1 VIVRIATD
9 DARVDDYRA
18 IPEPEL
24 LRTRGLFVA
33 EGRLVVERLLKSDR
47 FRTRSLLVTATVL
60 DALRASIDLQTP
72 AFPVFVADTGTL
84 SAIAGFNFHRG
95 CLALGERPAPQTIAA
110 LPPGARAIVLEGL
123 AQADNVGSVF
133 RNAAAFG
140 VSAVI
145 LDPTCCD
152 PLYRKALRT
161 SIGTALDVPYARMT
175 NAAEDLQALRASG
188 YRLVALTPAADAR
201 SIVDVGDELS
211 RTRVALLVGAEGRG
225 LSPLMA
231 DLADDRVRIPMTAAV
246 ESLNVATAT
255 GIALHRLPTVSG
267 TDAGNGRK

>member
-1 VIVRIATD
+1 VPLAISNPD
-9 DARVDDYRA
+9 DPRVDDYRA

-33 EGRLVVERLLKSDR
+33 EGRLVVDRLLRSER
-47 FRTRSLLVTATVL
+47 FRTRSLLITAAGL
-60 DALRASIDLQTP
+60 DALQAAIDLSSAP
-72 AFPVFVADTGTL
+72 FPIFVADTGTL
-84 SAIAGFNFHRG
+84 SAIGGFNFHRG
-95 CLALGERPAPQTIAA
+95 CLALGERPAPPTIDA
-110 LPPGARAIVLEGL
+110 LPPGERVIVLEGL

-161 SIGTALDVPYARMT
+161 SMGTALDVPYARMT
-175 NAAEDLQALRASG
+175 NAAEDLSGLRARG

-201 SIVDVGDELS
+201 SIVDIGDELS
-211 RTRVALLVGAEGRG
+211 QTRVALLVGREGSG
-225 LSPLMA
+225 LSPQMEAMA
-231 DLADDRVRIPMTAAV
+231 DERVRIAMAPGV
-246 ESLNVATAT
+246 DSVNVATAT
-255 GIALHRLPTVSG
+255 GIALHRLQG
-267 TDAGNGRK
+267 

>member
-1 VIVRIATD
+1 LIVPIAAD
-9 DARVDDYRA
+9 DPRVDDYRA

-33 EGRLVVERLLKSDR
+33 EGRLVVDRLLRSER
-47 FRTRSLLVTATVL
+47 VRTRSLLVTAAGL
-60 DALRASIDLQTP
+60 DALQAAIDLSSSS
-72 AFPVFVADTGTL
+72 FPIFVADTGTL

-95 CLALGERPAPQTIAA
+95 CLALGERPAPSTIDA
-110 LPPGARAIVLEGL
+110 LPPGERVIVLEGL

-161 SIGTALDVPYARMT
+161 SMGTVLDVPYARMT
-175 NAAEDLQALRASG
+175 DAAEDLPGLRARG
-188 YRLVALTPAADAR
+188 YRLVALTPAAEAR
-201 SIVDVGDELS
+201 SIVDLGDELS
-211 RTRVALLVGAEGRG
+211 KTRVALLVGAEGRG
-225 LSPLMA
+225 LSPQMA
-231 DLADDRVRIPMTAAV
+231 AMADDRVRIPMTAAID
-246 ESLNVATAT
+246 SLNVATAT
-255 GIALHRLPTVSG
+255 GIALHRLWG
-267 TDAGNGRK
+267 G